1 MMTAIL
7 ASRIA
12 LVTGSSSG
20 IGLAIAEALQH
31 GGAQVIFHGH
41 EPRPQNWP
49 ANREYLQSDLIPP
62 DGPAKLIQAAFASQP
77 RLDLL
82 VCNAGSFFDVPFL
95 NMTLALWEKT
105 IALNL
110 RAMYFLIQAFAQR
123 LVQERR
129 GGSIVVM
136 ASTNGLQAEMDSTAY
151 DVSKGGVV
159 MLTRT
164 LALSLAQHGIRVNA
178 IAPGLIQTPLSRAW
192 MASRPG
198 VEEHY
203 RKSIPMH
210 RIGVPEDCAGAV
222 VFLASEAAAYITGQ
236 VLAIDGG
243 LTSQQ
248 IPPV

>member
-1 MMTAIL
+1 MTGML
-7 ASRIA
+7 ASRYA

-20 IGLAIAEALQH
+20 IGLAIAEYLERA
-31 GGAQVIFHGH
+31 GAQVIFHGH
-41 EPRPQNWP
+41 DPRPQNWP
-49 ANREYLQSDLIPP
+49 ENREYLQTDLVPP
-62 DGPAKLIQAAFASQP
+62 DGPAKLVEAAFAIQP

-82 VCNAGSFFDVPFL
+82 VSNAGSFFDVPFL
-95 NMTLALWEKT
+95 DMTLELWEKT
-105 IALNL
+105 MALNL
-110 RAMYFLIQAFAQR
+110 RAMYFVIQAFAKR
-123 LVQERR
+123 LVHEKC
-129 GGSIVVM
+129 GGSVVVM

-151 DVSKGGVV
+151 DISKGGVV

-164 LALSLAQHGIRVNA
+164 LALSLASYGIRINA

-192 MASRPG
+192 MAARPG
-198 VEEHY
+198 IEAHY
-203 RKSIPMH
+203 RKSIPLH
-210 RIGVPEDCAGAV
+210 RLGVPEDCAGAV